1 MGALTWPVRR
11 SVLHDGASSHASWR
25 KDPATPGGS
34 WTGVPNDTHYLVPGD
49 VHVAARPC
57 VITTIVGSCVAVCL
71 ADRASGIGGM
81 NHYVLPDHV
90 ARDSSARCGLP
101 AMRKLIDSLLGCGAR
116 MDRLEAKVF
125 GGASILGT
133 SALAAGRL
141 GARNVQLA
149 YDVLRQEGI
158 PVVASDIEG
167 QRGRKIIYHTHD
179 GAAWVRR
186 L

>member
-1 MGALTWPVRR
+1 
-11 SVLHDGASSHASWR
+11 
-25 KDPATPGGS
+25 
-34 WTGVPNDTHYLVPGD
+34 
-49 VHVAARPC
+49 VHVAGEPC

-81 NHYVLPDHV
+81 NHYVLPDHLPC
-90 ARDSSARCGLP
+90 DGSARCGP
-101 AMRKLIDSLLGCGAR
+101 SAMRKLIDSLLARGAR
-116 MDRLEAKVF
+116 KDRLEAKVF

-141 GARNVQLA
+141 GARNVQVA
-149 YDVLRQEGI
+149 YEVLRQEGI
-158 PVVASDIEG
+158 PVVASDVEG
-167 QRGRKIIYHTHD
+167 NRGRKIIYHTHD